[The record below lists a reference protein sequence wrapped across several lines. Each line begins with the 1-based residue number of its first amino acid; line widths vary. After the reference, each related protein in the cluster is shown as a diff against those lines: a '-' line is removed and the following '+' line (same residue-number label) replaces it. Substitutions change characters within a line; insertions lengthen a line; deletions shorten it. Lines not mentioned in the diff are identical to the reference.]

1 MIRNAHAYPRTLR
14 LMGSG
19 KIDVKP
25 FVTDTLTFKEGIRA
39 FEYACAPKPDSVKA
53 QIEMP

>member
-1 MIRNAHAYPRTLR
+1 MIRYAHAYSRALR

-19 KIDVKP
+19 KIDLKP
-25 FVTDTLTFKEGIRA
+25 FVTDTFTFKEGIRA
-39 FEYACAPKPDSVKA
+39 FEYACAPKPGNVKV